1 MYKNLKKGS
10 RKDLAK
16 AITLIESS
24 LEKDKILAN
33 FLLSKLKENENSI
46 RIGIT
51 GVPGV
56 GKSTLIESL
65 GMFLINKGKKVAV
78 LSVDPSSKQSGG
90 SILGDKTRME
100 KLSVNKNAYVRPS
113 PNQGHLGGVAKKTS
127 QSIRCLEEFG
137 YDVIFVETMGVG
149 QAETAVYDMVDIFL
163 VLLLPSGGDELQGI
177 KKGIIEL
184 ADLIIVN
191 KADGL
196 LLKQAEL
203 TKNEYKNASQMIS
216 KSRIDLEPR
225 VFTCSSL
232 NNVGLKEIWDFI
244 LKFIDQSKK
253 KHIFEENRIT
263 QNLKNLWTE
272 VDLILAEYLE
282 KKIKKKEYIKSLT
295 TKLYKNK
302 ISINEVSLIIEDYM
316 TKKSL
321 INLIIYL

>member
-1 MYKNLKKGS
+1 M
-10 RKDLAK
+10 
-16 AITLIESS
+16 
-24 LEKDKILAN
+24 
-33 FLLSKLKENENSI
+33 
-46 RIGIT
+46 
-51 GVPGV
+51 
-56 GKSTLIESL
+56 
-65 GMFLINKGKKVAV
+65 
-78 LSVDPSSKQSGG
+78 
-90 SILGDKTRME
+90 
-100 KLSVNKNAYVRPS
+100 
-113 PNQGHLGGVAKKTS
+113 
-127 QSIRCLEEFG
+127 
-137 YDVIFVETMGVG
+137 
-149 QAETAVYDMVDIFL
+149 
-163 VLLLPSGGDELQGI
+163 
-177 KKGIIEL
+177 

-295 TKLYKNK
+295 TKIYKNK

-316 TKKSL
+316 TKKV
-321 INLIIYL
+321 